1 MTDMR
6 LNGSPVPAPDQEA
19 GPRPR
24 VAVLGTGTMGSAMAR
39 NLLQA
44 GLPID
49 VWNRTQ
55 DPAARLTEAGATA
68 YPRARQAVAQA
79 DVVITMLPDAAAVTS
94 VAFDQGMVDALG
106 EGAIWAQMGTIGVQA
121 TSQLAARVA
130 DRRPDVRFVDAPVSG
145 TRGPAEAGQL
155 LILASGPDAARSPLT
170 PVFGAI
176 GSRALWLGEAG
187 QGSKLK
193 LVLNTWLAFLVEG
206 IAETAALAGSLGV
219 DGQALRAALDG
230 GPLGA
235 PAALAKLAKIEAA
248 DDEPDFALRWALKDV
263 DLAVAA
269 AGDRTP
275 AGRGR
280 DRSQVAWAG
289 QRGPGRGRRECR
301 PARARPAGHGRLSV
315 TLAARRWPAVPG
327 TRRSK

>member
-145 TRGPAEAGQL
+145 TRGPAESGQL

-206 IAETAALAGSLGV
+206 IAETAALA
-219 DGQALRAALDG
+219 
-230 GPLGA
+230 
-235 PAALAKLAKIEAA
+235 KLAKIEAA
-248 DDEPDFALRWALKDV
+248 DDEPDFALRWAVKDV
-263 DLAVAA
+263 DLAVVA
-269 AGDRTP
+269 AGDRTLP
-275 AGRGR
+275 VADAIGRRWHGLVSEGLGEADVSAAR
-280 DRSQVAWAG
+280 HGLG
-289 QRGPGRGRRECR
+289 QR
-301 PARARPAGHGRLSV
+301 AMAGS
-315 TLAARRWPAVPG
+315 A
-327 TRRSK
+327 